1 MLPHLFLRSRP
12 SRQARKAGLLVDDAV
27 AAPYLKLLSVG
38 VLWMSVHCVGM
49 CGPIVAGFDLS
60 RGQRRLR
67 DVALGVLRFQAGKAI
82 VYASL
87 GLIAGL
93 AGAAMNHAW
102 EQSASVVACAAGAV
116 MVAVALRPAIERV
129 VPKRKTSPTTS
140 GPDLVQLTAPRRQT
154 QSLGAKIRSTLVQM
168 PAEGIGAAL
177 AFLPCMIPAWVL
189 ALAAA
194 TGSPVHGA
202 LLMLLLVVLNT
213 PMLVVAQLFGSM
225 AARVRG
231 LAKGLQALSGLWL
244 LLVGLAA
251 LDVVPHQSLGFEL
264 FGKQFMLML
273 F

>member
-1 MLPHLFLRSRP
+1 M
-12 SRQARKAGLLVDDAV
+12 DDV
-27 AAPYLKLLSVG
+27 VTAPYLKLLSVG

-60 RGQRRLR
+60 RGKRRLR
-67 DVALGVLRFQAGKAI
+67 DVALGVVRFQAGKAI

-87 GLIAGL
+87 GLAAGL
-93 AGAAMNHAW
+93 AGAAMNQVW
-102 EQSASVVACAAGAV
+102 ERSASVVACVAGGV
-116 MVAVALRPAIERV
+116 MIAIALRPALQPLFRRV
-129 VPKRKTSPTTS
+129 FSSGEEKRQEATS
-140 GPDLVQLTAPRRQT
+140 DLVQLTRGRQEPE
-154 QSLGAKIRSTLVQM
+154 SIGARVRTALLQM
-168 PAEGIGAAL
+168 PTEGIGAAL

-213 PMLVVAQLFGSM
+213 PMLIVAQLFGSM
-225 AARVRG
+225 AGRVRG
-231 LAKGLQALSGLWL
+231 LAKGLQAFSGLWL
-244 LLVGLAA
+244 VLVGLAA
-251 LDVVPHQSLGFEL
+251 LALIPHQSIGFEL